1 MPCKDTE
8 VCFLE
13 PNGKV
18 KPVIV
23 CQCQFSLLSPLT
35 AWNYIKLTVVL
46 ELEMASVEIKQN

>member
-1 MPCKDTE
+1 MPCKDTQ

-23 CQCQFSLLSPLT
+23 GQCQFSLLSPLT

-46 ELEMASVEIKQN
+46 ELEMAFVEIKQN